1 MQNNELLKLLAI
13 TFDYHNIS
21 YIVIGN
27 QAVLVYGNPK
37 HVNDIVM
44 IVDLTTDEISE
55 IEIIIKELDLE
66 ILVDNY
72 KEFVNDTYDL
82 PCSSE
87 KFKMRV
93 DFIFSSSEY
102 DKMTFARSNI
112 IEVDEYGIK
121 FASLEDIII
130 HKMVSGKPGDFEDVK
145 SILSKNKDFQ
155 DDYVSRWL
163 NRYDSSLYMDLS
175 LKFKDLIKEIK

>member
-1 MQNNELLKLLAI
+1 MENNELLKLLAI
-13 TFDYHNIS
+13 TFDYHTIP

-27 QAVLVYGNPK
+27 QAVLVYGNK
-37 HVNDIVM
+37 KSIHDIV
-44 IVDLTTDEISE
+44 IIIDLAIDEISE
-55 IEIIIKELDLE
+55 IETIIKELDLE

-72 KEFVNDTYDL
+72 YEFVNDTYTL

-87 KFKMRV
+87 KFRMKV

-112 IEVDEYGIK
+112 IEVDEYGVK

-130 HKMVSGKPGDFEDVK
+130 HKMVSGKPGDFEDIK
-145 SILSKNKDFQ
+145 SIVSKNRDFQ
-155 DDYVSRWL
+155 DDYISRWL